1 MYQIDQKFKS
11 FSLETYDPNKEEIVK
26 ISTDDFSGKWMVLFF
41 YPADFT
47 FVCPTEFLNLNK
59 HFEEFSAIGGSA
71 SGGKKCEIVVVSTDS
86 VYTHKAWIEM
96 EELLKGFKYHMA
108 ADHNAK
114 LSRELGI
121 YDEESGM
128 AQRAVFIIDPDG
140 ILRSCEI
147 VADAIG
153 RNASEILRKLRALDF
168 VKNNP
173 GKVCPAS
180 WDEGGVVL
188 EPSIKKA
195 GKVYKEWK

>member
-1 MYQIDQKFKS
+1 MPNIDEKFKN
-11 FSLETYDPNKEEIVK
+11 FSLESYDPGRDEIVK
-26 ISTDDFSGKWMVLFF
+26 VSHDDFSGNWLVLFF

-47 FVCPTEFLNLNK
+47 FVCPTELLDLNRHL
-59 HFEEFSAIGGSA
+59 EEF
-71 SGGKKCEIVVVSTDS
+71 KKLRAEIITISTDT

-108 ADHNAK
+108 ADHNGK
-114 LSRELGI
+114 LSKELGI
-121 YDEESGM
+121 YNEESGM

-140 ILRSCEI
+140 ILRASEI
-147 VADAIG
+147 VSDAIA
-153 RNASEILRKLRALDF
+153 RTASEILRKLKALDF
-168 VKNNP
+168 VRNNP

-180 WDEGGVVL
+180 WEESGNIL